1 MNPGPHRLRPFKKYT
16 PAPLLFLKIVKTPAG
31 VYSDTP
37 APVHTSARRAFF
49 QRSASLHKTVGKVY
63 RDHTDSREI
72 YRWLWLVSDSKDLW
86 LWFDKNDSDT
96 SLLIAAI
103 HLAMTVF

>member
-37 APVHTSARRAFF
+37 APVHLCKTGFF
-49 QRSASLHKTVGKVY
+49 STFCFIAQNCGKGLQRSH
-63 RDHTDSREI
+63 
-72 YRWLWLVSDSKDLW
+72 
-86 LWFDKNDSDT
+86 
-96 SLLIAAI
+96 
-103 HLAMTVF
+103 